1 VRYSYLPKDI
11 PSAPLGGSLLSM
23 RRPIATIVIT
33 ATLAVATVA
42 CAPRTANRGNIPTV
56 SQLEK
61 LKVGKHSKEYV
72 RGLLGTPSTVGTF
85 DKDVWY
91 YIGRRIEKWA
101 FLEEN
106 ILEQQIV
113 AVYFDPKGTIEHLQI
128 YDKDDSREIAIVDGK
143 TATSGHEL
151 GVFEQIIGN
160 LGRFNRKGSSTTYR
174 Y

>member
-1 VRYSYLPKDI
+1 
-11 PSAPLGGSLLSM
+11 M
-23 RRPIATIVIT
+23 RRPIATIAIAAALT
-33 ATLAVATVA
+33 VATVA

-72 RGLLGTPSTVGTF
+72 RGILGTSTVSTL

-91 YIGRRIEKWA
+91 YIGRRTERWA
-101 FLEEN
+101 FFEESV
-106 ILEQQIV
+106 LEQQIV
-113 AVYFDPKGTIEHLQI
+113 AVYFDPKGTIEHIQT
-128 YDKDDSREIAIVDGK
+128 YDKNDSREIEIVEGK

-151 GVFEQIIGN
+151 GVIEQIIGN
-160 LGRFNRKGSSTTYR
+160 LGRFNRPGSSSTYR

>member
-1 VRYSYLPKDI
+1 
-11 PSAPLGGSLLSM
+11 LLM
-23 RRPIATIVIT
+23 RRPIATIAIA

-61 LKVGKHSKEYV
+61 LKVGEHSKVYV
-72 RGLLGTPSTVGTF
+72 RGILGTPSTFGTF

-101 FLEEN
+101 FFDEKV
-106 ILEQQIV
+106 LEQQIV
-113 AVYFDPKGTIEHLQI
+113 VVYFDPKGTIEHIQT
-128 YDKDDSREIAIVDGK
+128 YDKSDSREVEIVEGK
-143 TATSGHEL
+143 TATSGHKL
-151 GVFEQIIGN
+151 SVIEQIIGN
-160 LGRFNRKGSSTTYR
+160 LGRFNRPGSSDSR

>member
-1 VRYSYLPKDI
+1 
-11 PSAPLGGSLLSM
+11 LSM
-23 RRPIATIVIT
+23 RRPIATIAIAAALT
-33 ATLAVATVA
+33 VATVA

-72 RGLLGTPSTVGTF
+72 RGILGTPSTVSTF

-91 YIGRRIEKWA
+91 YIGRRTERWA
-101 FLEEN
+101 FFEESV
-106 ILEQQIV
+106 LEQQIV
-113 AVYFDPKGTIEHLQI
+113 AVYFDPKGTIEHIQT
-128 YDKDDSREIAIVDGK
+128 YDKNDSREIEIVEGK

-151 GVFEQIIGN
+151 GVIEQIIGN
-160 LGRFNRKGSSTTYR
+160 LGRFNRPGSSSTYR

>member
-1 VRYSYLPKDI
+1 M
-11 PSAPLGGSLLSM
+11 M
-23 RRPIATIVIT
+23 RRPIATIAIA
-33 ATLAVATVA
+33 ATLAVAAVA

-61 LKVGKHSKEYV
+61 LKVGEHSKVYV
-72 RGLLGTPSTVGTF
+72 RGILGTPSTFGTF

-101 FLEEN
+101 FFDEKV
-106 ILEQQIV
+106 LEQQIV
-113 AVYFDPKGTIEHLQI
+113 VVYFDPKGTIEHIQT
-128 YDKDDSREIAIVDGK
+128 YDKSDSRTVEIVEGK

-151 GVFEQIIGN
+151 SVIEQIIGN
-160 LGRFNRKGSSTTYR
+160 LGRFNRPGSSDSR

>member
-1 VRYSYLPKDI
+1 
-11 PSAPLGGSLLSM
+11 M
-23 RRPIATIVIT
+23 RRPIATIVI
-33 ATLAVATVA
+33 AAALASATVA
-42 CAPRTANRGNIPTV
+42 CAPRKMNRGHIPPI

-72 RGLLGTPSTVGTF
+72 RGILGRPSTVGTF

-91 YIGRRIEKWA
+91 YIGRRLEKWA
-101 FLEEN
+101 FFKDH

-113 AVYFDPKGTIEHLQI
+113 AIYFDPKGTIEHIQT
-128 YDKDDSREIAIVDGK
+128 YDKNDSREIEIVKDT

-151 GVFEQIIGN
+151 GVLEQIIGN
-160 LGRFNRKGSSTTYR
+160 LGRFNNSGSSSTHR

>member
-1 VRYSYLPKDI
+1 M
-11 PSAPLGGSLLSM
+11 M
-23 RRPIATIVIT
+23 RRPIATIAIA

-61 LKVGKHSKEYV
+61 LKVGEHSKVYV
-72 RGLLGTPSTVGTF
+72 RGILGTPSTFGTF

-91 YIGRRIEKWA
+91 YIGRRTEKWA
-101 FLEEN
+101 FFDEKV
-106 ILEQQIV
+106 LEQQIV
-113 AVYFDPKGTIEHLQI
+113 VVYFDPKGTIEHIQT
-128 YDKDDSREIAIVDGK
+128 YDKSDSRTVEIVEGK

-151 GVFEQIIGN
+151 SVIEQIIGN
-160 LGRFNRKGSSTTYR
+160 LGRFNRPGSSDSR